1 MQAFF
6 LDSSDGSQRFCV
18 HHAAQGPV
26 KRGQLLYLHPFAEEM
41 NKSRRM
47 AALQARALAAAG
59 FEVLQIDLL
68 GCGDSAGDFGDASW
82 QAWVDDAL
90 LGCRW
95 LQSRPDPA
103 PLWLWGL
110 RAGCLLA
117 VETLR
122 QLGAPA
128 HLLLQQPPA
137 SGKPLLQQFLRLKL
151 AGEMLDGAN
160 KGLMAELRSA
170 LGRGETVEIAGYL
183 LAPALAEGL
192 EAATLQ
198 PPEGARPG
206 RLVWLELNARTDAEW
221 TPVSSQAQ
229 QRWRDAG
236 WQLDARLLVG
246 PAFWQTTE
254 IEEAPALIEAAVSH
268 SLENSMPSGQRA
280 GHAPVSEVAT

>member
-6 LDSSDGSQRFCV
+6 LDSADGTQRFCV
-18 HHAAQGPV
+18 HHAAQGPT

-41 NKSRRM
+41 NKCRRM
-47 AALQARALAAAG
+47 AALQARAFAAAG
-59 FEVLQIDLL
+59 YDVLQIDLL

-122 QLGAPA
+122 QLNGPA

-137 SGKPLLQQFLRLKL
+137 SGKHLLQQFLRLKV
-151 AGEMLDGAN
+151 AGEMRDGAN

-198 PPEGARPG
+198 PPKGATPG
-206 RLVWLELNARTDAEW
+206 RLVWLELNARVDAEW
-221 TPVSSQAQ
+221 TPLSSQAQ
-229 QRWRDAG
+229 QRWHDAG
-236 WQLDARLLVG
+236 WQLDAHQLIG

-254 IEEAPALIEAAVSH
+254 IEESPELLDTSLSGLAISLPAGNRTLA
-268 SLENSMPSGQRA
+268 
-280 GHAPVSEVAT
+280 